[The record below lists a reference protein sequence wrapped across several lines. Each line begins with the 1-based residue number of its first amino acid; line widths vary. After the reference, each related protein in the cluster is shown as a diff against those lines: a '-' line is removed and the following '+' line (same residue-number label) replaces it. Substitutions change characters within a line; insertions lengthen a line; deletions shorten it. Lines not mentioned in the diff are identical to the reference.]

1 MILPE
6 LSRTMANKTCKAV
19 NRLARK
25 QAHLNHGARMTKG
38 GINLY
43 IELKKHELDQI
54 ETLKCF

>member
-25 QAHLNHGARMTKG
+25 QAHLNHGARTYTY
-38 GINLY
+38 NLY